1 MILYEGNSITLNCN
15 GRLEICCISDRTDS
29 NNKLFNSSCVM
40 WNFFWLIVCFMRTK
54 TLCLKVHLNYFKR
67 SIPKWYAHT
76 FTVDT
81 HISVMVTF
89 WEPPYRSRN
98 TIQDFGVARHAIHS
112 VQEDGTW
119 SNTKAVR
126 CSKEPHTY
134 TLINIKQ
141 VTLMVEQLSMYMR
154 YLVGLVKKRYI
165 IYVPTV
171 LSRNWRVFC
180 KKFRLRWSAVSVN
193 LE

>member
-1 MILYEGNSITLNCN
+1 
-15 GRLEICCISDRTDS
+15 
-29 NNKLFNSSCVM
+29 M

-54 TLCLKVHLNYFKR
+54 TLCLKVHLNYFKH

-98 TIQDFGVARHAIHS
+98 TIQDVGVARHAIHS

-134 TLINIKQ
+134 TLIWHTTGNTVGRATCNVHEILGWFGQKRFNI
-141 VTLMVEQLSMYMR
+141 
-154 YLVGLVKKRYI
+154 YI
-165 IYVPTV
+165 PTV

-180 KKFRLRWSAVSVN
+180 KKLCWSAISMN
-193 LE
+193 LQ